1 MWCLE
6 LTHGINHHWYFLLIE
21 LSSLKKFDEIKKA
34 NQAAAKKLVEDQLSS
49 SSEDDDEDA
58 EAKQG
63 KILDKTFTIYTSQ
76 TGNGFWFID
85 FYFGMKA

>member
-1 MWCLE
+1 M
-6 LTHGINHHWYFLLIE
+6 
-21 LSSLKKFDEIKKA
+21 SSLKKFDEIKKA

-76 TGNGFWFID
+76 TGNVFFIYWL
-85 FYFGMKA
+85 YFGLKA

>member
-1 MWCLE
+1 ME
-6 LTHGINHHWYFLLIE
+6 FAISYHGIHHHQYFLLIE

-58 EAKQG
+58 EVKQG

-76 TGNGFWFID
+76 TGNVLSFIH
-85 FYFGMKA
+85 FYFGMKV